1 MSKSNVQHAAEF
13 LIDLNKK
20 TPASILCVDDE
31 SSLLAVV
38 KQCLE
43 IEGEFQVDTAVSVEE
58 AKKIMKKK
66 IYDIVVSDYMMPGKN
81 GLDFLRELRADG
93 NTIPFIVFTGKGRE
107 EVAVDAL
114 NLGADQY
121 ISKVGEPETV
131 YLELA
136 YGIRKAIERKRASKR
151 IRESEEKFRNIFES
165 ASDAMIYLDTIG
177 TILDVNQKAIAI
189 YGDSKE
195 ELVGKHFTKLN
206 ILSPED
212 VRKLRKGFVKG
223 LAGEHAVI
231 NITMRNRRGQT
242 LSLEC
247 QGSLMKNLGETA
259 LLVIARDITKRKQ
272 AEEGLKKSEEKY
284 KALLEETPIGIC
296 NLDIKG
302 RITYANKTFE
312 QITGYSN
319 DEILGKS
326 ALNLAS
332 QAFQLSEDKLK
343 LITDRIKNRLTGR
356 KKSQPMTIGLRR
368 KDGCLRWT
376 QTDGEKA

>member
-151 IRESEEKFRNIFES
+151 IRREIQEHI
-165 ASDAMIYLDTIG
+165 
-177 TILDVNQKAIAI
+177 
-189 YGDSKE
+189 
-195 ELVGKHFTKLN
+195 
-206 ILSPED
+206 
-212 VRKLRKGFVKG
+212 RK
-223 LAGEHAVI
+223 
-231 NITMRNRRGQT
+231 
-242 LSLEC
+242 C
-247 QGSLMKNLGETA
+247 
-259 LLVIARDITKRKQ
+259 
-272 AEEGLKKSEEKY
+272 
-284 KALLEETPIGIC
+284 
-296 NLDIKG
+296 
-302 RITYANKTFE
+302 
-312 QITGYSN
+312 
-319 DEILGKS
+319 
-326 ALNLAS
+326 
-332 QAFQLSEDKLK
+332 
-343 LITDRIKNRLTGR
+343 
-356 KKSQPMTIGLRR
+356 
-368 KDGCLRWT
+368 
-376 QTDGEKA
+376 